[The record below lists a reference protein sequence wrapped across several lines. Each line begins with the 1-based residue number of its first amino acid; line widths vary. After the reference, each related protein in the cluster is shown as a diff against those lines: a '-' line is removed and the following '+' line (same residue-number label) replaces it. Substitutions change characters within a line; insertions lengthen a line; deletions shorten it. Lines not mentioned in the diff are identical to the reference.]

1 MSYRYICWGD
11 SAAGALKMRNKLASQ
26 QHEVYPFVDDLRFG
40 PMEGLEDG
48 SKLSVLAGG
57 QMFGKLNGGMMIFL
71 KGDAED
77 SLQFQVL
84 YFRF

>member
-1 MSYRYICWGD
+1 MVCEVNNVISLYLLGD

-48 SKLSVLAGG
+48 SKQRLSWWTNVWQA
-57 QMFGKLNGGMMIFL
+57 QW
-71 KGDAED
+71 
-77 SLQFQVL
+77 
-84 YFRF
+84 